1 MKPWGLAYYST
12 KVQRVIQEWPAGI
25 RADFLHIAGV
35 MVEHGPDLGMPH
47 TRAMGGGLFEV
58 RAKGQEGI
66 GRALF
71 CTVVGRR
78 IIILHGF
85 IKKTEQT
92 PMRELD
98 IARARMKEVKP

>member
-47 TRAMGGGLFEV
+47 T